1 MENKKNLYD
10 TDFGD
15 YDFQAELKKNPEL
28 AEVKPVGKEK
38 VNTSDVRG
46 VSMTKYDMTKYES
59 LYNKD
64 LTSEEFKKGVDNIQH
79 HLEQFAKDND
89 VYNKLAK
96 DKDIN
101 SIFNKLRGIYDKEY
115 TDASFKE
122 LGIGD
127 TSESKYDELLMSIGI
142 DGGTRRMYD
151 IADLLD
157 KLYGATVRFAI
168 ENDIT
173 GEYIVSYIK
182 PSIWELSRKL

>member
-1 MENKKNLYD
+1 MENKKNLYN

-38 VNTSDVRG
+38 VNTSDVR
-46 VSMTKYDMTKYES
+46 SISMTKYES
-59 LYNKD
+59 LYNKN
-64 LTSEEFKKGVDNIQH
+64 LTSEEFKDGLNTIQH
-79 HLEQFAKDND
+79 NVEQLAKDNN
-89 VYNKLAK
+89 VYDKLAK
-96 DKDIN
+96 DNNISN
-101 SIFNKLRGIYDKEY
+101 IFNKLRGIYNKEY
-115 TDASFKE
+115 ADASFKE

-151 IADLLD
+151 ISDLLD
-157 KLYGATVRFAI
+157 TLYGNTVRFAI
-168 ENDIT
+168 ENNIT
-173 GEYIVSYIK
+173 GEYVASDIK